1 MGDNPLGR
9 EAFRAIADAA
19 RAIPEAIGTRGT
31 EVTIRVRTYSGA
43 VNAQGTTLTSTA
55 DTVVSPRPK
64 VTQVSEGAPSYFG
77 GGLFMDST
85 GRALAGEYEIGPIT
99 QLYASGGYDVGDLAP
114 SSGVS
119 KRVTVVLEGDEFQTG
134 GEEFEVIKV
143 DATRPFRTMLLV
155 TRVRQG
161 A

>member
-1 MGDNPLGR
+1 MPDNVAGR
-9 EAFRAIADAA
+9 DAFRAIADAV

-31 EVTIRVRTYSGA
+31 KVTIRVRTYSGA

-55 DTVVSPRPK
+55 DTVISPRPK
-64 VTQVSEGAPSYFG
+64 VLQVSEGIPSYFG
-77 GGLFMDST
+77 GGLFTDST
-85 GRALAGEYEIGPIT
+85 GRSLAGEYEVGPIT
-99 QLYASGGYDVGDLAP
+99 QLYPGGGYDVGDLAP
-114 SSGVS
+114 ASGVS
-119 KRVTVVLEGDEFQTG
+119 KRVTVVLEGDEFQPG

-161 A
+161 T